1 VILLVLSV
9 MLRLL
14 TMNQKNK
21 KILLNLAKKAIT
33 SSLFG
38 QKLNIGH
45 LPPELTLPQA
55 SFVTLTKAGEL
66 RGCIG
71 HLLPVQPLYLDV
83 IENARAAAFDD
94 FRFPPLTPSELPQ
107 IEIEISLLDLPQKF
121 FYSSPQELIAFL
133 SQHHP
138 GVIIKK
144 AFHQATF
151 LPQVWEELK
160 NPTEFM
166 NQLCQKAG
174 LPATEWRKMSEVEIY
189 YVSSFSTFI

>member
-1 VILLVLSV
+1 
-9 MLRLL
+9 
-14 TMNQKNK
+14 MNQKNK
-21 KILLNLAKKAIT
+21 LQLLNLAKKSIT

-38 QKLNIGH
+38 QKLRLGR
-45 LPPELTLPQA
+45 LPPELTLNKA
-55 SFVTLTKAGEL
+55 SFVTLTKGGEL

-71 HLLPVQPLYLDV
+71 HLLPIQPLYLDV

-107 IEIEISLLDLPQKF
+107 IEIEISVLDLPQKF
-121 FYSSPQELIAFL
+121 TYSHPDELIAFL

-160 NPTEFM
+160 NPSDFM
-166 NQLCQKAG
+166 SQLCHKAG
-174 LPATEWRKMSEVEIY
+174 LPATEWQKMSEVEIY
-189 YVSSFSTFI
+189 SVFNFSTTKN